1 MIKWRRQLLTSIQQP
16 NTSSSAKYAKLLHVK
31 KKKKKAA
38 MMDQVS
44 SKEILAR
51 VAAYDTSNH
60 EKLRR
65 WS

>member
-16 NTSSSAKYAKLLHVK
+16 NTSSSAKYAKLLHEK
-31 KKKKKAA
+31 EKKKKKAA

-44 SKEILAR
+44 SREMAR

>member
-16 NTSSSAKYAKLLHVK
+16 NTSSSAKYAKLLHEK
-31 KKKKKAA
+31 EKKKKAA

-44 SKEILAR
+44 SREMAR

>member
-16 NTSSSAKYAKLLHVK
+16 NTSSSAKYAKLLHV

>member
-1 MIKWRRQLLTSIQQP
+1 
-16 NTSSSAKYAKLLHVK
+16 
-31 KKKKKAA
+31 